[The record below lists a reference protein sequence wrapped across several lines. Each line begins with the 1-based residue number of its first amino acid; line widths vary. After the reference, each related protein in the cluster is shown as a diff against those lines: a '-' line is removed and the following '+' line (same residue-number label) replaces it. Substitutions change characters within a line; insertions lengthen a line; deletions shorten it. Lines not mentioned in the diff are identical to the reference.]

1 MVGNLSTV
9 RKNRNM
15 TQEELAAASGINRV
29 TIAKYETGRQEPT
42 VANALKL
49 ATALGVTVDELI
61 GAVDK
66 WPGCAENAKNT
77 PVQPTADDD
86 TLEEQANK
94 GKRIKR

>member
-1 MVGNLSTV
+1 MIGNLSTI
-9 RKNRNM
+9 RKSKLM
-15 TQEELAAASGINRV
+15 TQEELAAKSGINRV

-66 WPGCAENAKNT
+66 WPGCAENAQNT
-77 PVQPTADDD
+77 PVKPQADDD
-86 TLEEQANK
+86 ILREEAD
-94 GKRIKR
+94 